1 MLYAVLFN
9 LEIFHSEFSVPLL
22 IMLFVPCL
30 NQLCYEE
37 KNWWVRLPVAERIDA
52 EQTEELFHMAC
63 GLCVFTMKPVLHT
76 AFGKNSE
83 GGRQTNNGIDWETK
97 LQIWHT

>member
-1 MLYAVLFN
+1 
-9 LEIFHSEFSVPLL
+9 
-22 IMLFVPCL
+22 
-30 NQLCYEE
+30 
-37 KNWWVRLPVAERIDA
+37 
-52 EQTEELFHMAC
+52 MAC

-97 LQIWHT
+97 LQI